1 MTNKI
6 LLFVFPFL
14 PLILCHPVFAN
25 NSRVDRYNLLWTSQS
40 KGSHESMP
48 CGGGDIGLNVWV
60 EQNDVLFYF
69 CRSGSFDENNSFLKS
84 GRIRIKLLPNPL
96 GSRDFTQELKL
107 EKGCVEIKGGG
118 TEIQIWVDV
127 FRPLIHVEI
136 VGVTPF
142 NIEVF
147 YENWRYEDRPIRKGE
162 ANATSYKWVIPEGL
176 VTRKDS
182 VVIENDAVCFFHKN
196 DSPNIFDKTV
206 AQQGL
211 EAVKSVLYNPLE
223 KLIFGGKLWGDYLEY
238 NRSGTG
244 RYADTDFM
252 YWSLKSVKS
261 STSHHVYIALHTAQ
275 ENLLSEWKEDLDS
288 IHVEAYNPS
297 AKRETQQW
305 WSDFWER
312 SFVLID
318 KDNEDSS
325 PWKIGRNYQLFRYM
339 LGCNAYGSYP
349 TKFNG
354 GLFTFDP
361 CFVDTA
367 QSFTPDYRKW
377 GGGTFTA
384 QNQRLVHF
392 PMLKSGDFDLMKP
405 QFDFYLR
412 LLKNAETRTKI
423 YWGHKGACFTEQLEN
438 FGLPN
443 PTEYG
448 WKRPEYFDKGVEYNA
463 WLEYQWDTVLEF
475 CLMIL
480 ETKGYCD
487 ADIVAYLPLIKS
499 CLTFFDEHY
508 RWLAER
514 RGIKSLDQNGHL
526 VLYPGSACETYKMAY
541 NASSTVSALKVV
553 LEKMIDLSEDLEEK
567 DRWTKMLSRIPPLSL
582 TERNGKKMIAP
593 AKLWERI
600 NNEESP
606 QLYPVFP
613 WRIYGI
619 GKKDLDVAVNTYY
632 HDPDVVKFRNHVG
645 WKQDNI
651 FAACLGLTEEAKELT
666 LLKMADGPFRFPAFW
681 GPGFDWAPD
690 HNWGGSG
697 MIGLQEMLIQTVD
710 DKIYLFPAW
719 PEEWDVHFKLHV
731 DKVTTV
737 EVELVDGKLRN
748 LIVSPSYRSKDIVN
762 CIQN

>member
-6 LLFVFPFL
+6 LLFAFSFL
-14 PLILCHPVFAN
+14 SLILCHSVFAN

-69 CRSGSFDENNSFLKS
+69 CRSGSFDENNGFLKS
-84 GRIRIKLLPNPL
+84 GRIRIKLSPNPF

-136 VGVTPF
+136 AGVTPF
-142 NIEVF
+142 DIEVF

-162 ANATSYKWVIPEGL
+162 GNATSYKWVIPEGL

-211 EAVKSVLYNPLE
+211 EAVKSTLYNPLE

-244 RYADTDFM
+244 RYAYTDFK

-261 STSHHVYIALHTAQ
+261 STYHHVYIALHTAQ
-275 ENLLSEWKEDLDS
+275 ENFLSEWKEDLDS
-288 IHVEAYNPS
+288 ILVEAYNPS

-318 KDNEDSS
+318 KDNQDSS

-367 QSFTPDYRKW
+367 QFFTPDYRKW

-392 PMLKSGDFDLMKP
+392 PMLKSGDFDMMKP

-423 YWGHKGACFTEQLEN
+423 YWGHEGACFTEQLEN

-480 ETKGYCD
+480 ETKRYCD
-487 ADIVAYLPLIKS
+487 ADITAYLPLIKS

-582 TERNGKKMIAP
+582 TTRNGKKMIAP

-613 WRIYGI
+613 WRVYSI
-619 GKKDLDVAVNTYY
+619 GKEDLDVAVNTYY
-632 HDPDVVKFRNHVG
+632 HDPDVVKFRSHVG

-666 LLKMADGPFRFPAFW
+666 LLKMRDGSFRFPAFW

-697 MIGLQEMLIQTVD
+697 MIGLQEMLIQTID

-748 LIVSPSYRSKDIVN
+748 LIVSPSNRSKDIVN
-762 CIQN
+762 TIQN